1 MLHRRNPSL
10 NTRWEGPLWHVDCA
24 VVVGEVEL
32 ALHPVD
38 TVLVVEGCQFGI
50 VRHAELEPGYTCEV
64 DGDSG

>member
-10 NTRWEGPLWHVDCA
+10 NTRWEGFLWHVDRA

-38 TVLVVEGCQFGI
+38 AILVVEGCQFAI
-50 VRHAELEPGYTCEV
+50 VGHAELEPGYTREV